1 DDGRDGTDPGRLV
14 RRRPARP
21 TMVRPL
27 NDLNTPP
34 ARRRGRRRRDDVFA
48 PPRPPTLDFTPRGLR
63 PDRPSR
69 HQRFRPR
76 RQLDLTILFVAGGA
90 LVLVAWLG
98 WSFWNATRVRVEMSG
113 LESGAQLQPDAAADL
128 AIAITIPNGDDRY
141 RASLTLD
148 GVELTRALDWDDETM
163 VVAPADLVAADVVEG
178 ALDEG
183 EHRLRLSVGR
193 LFL

>member
-1 DDGRDGTDPGRLV
+1 
-14 RRRPARP
+14 
-21 TMVRPL
+21 MVRPL
-27 NDLNTPP
+27 NYLNTPP

-48 PPRPPTLDFTPRGLR
+48 PLRSPTLDFTPRGLR
-63 PDRPSR
+63 LDRPSR

-76 RQLDLTILFVAGGA
+76 RQLDLTILFVACGA

-113 LESGAQLQPDAAADL
+113 LESGAQLQPDAAAAL
-128 AIAITIPNGDDRY
+128 AIAFTSPTGDTR
-141 RASLTLD
+141 D
-148 GVELTRALDWDDETM
+148 GAPLALVGVGLTRALGWDDETM
-163 VVAPADLVAADVVEG
+163 VAAPADLVAADVVEG

-193 LFL
+193 LFLPDSTFEWSYVVD